1 MNLLF
6 IPVWLLKSDLLQ
18 GTTYQLCYIG
28 KCFLSNARHSTKHV
42 KHLPSWRGWI
52 VNTSQTGGHLERY
65 YLLDDPTDKLLLLQ
79 HCARYWTFLPLHH
92 SSGHRYCVQH
102 QNTCL
107 HANNIYCQE
116 THHSQHR
123 TQNTVFVLEICCTVD
138 RDTEDFHIS
147 TRLVYFVRCTRL
159 CHVESPKEIDKTT
172 KLEML
177 LKVCVQMSHGV
188 GSAVLPNN
196 RAHSNSQRFVLILSL
211 GVCSVHLTSIFFTR
225 LSPLQTNA

>member
-1 MNLLF
+1 MNVLF
-6 IPVWLLKSDLLQ
+6 IPVWLMKSDLLQ
-18 GTTYQLCYIG
+18 STTYQLCYIG

-52 VNTSQTGGHLERY
+52 VNSSQTGGHLERY

-107 HANNIYCQE
+107 HANKIYCQE

-123 TQNTVFVLEICCTVD
+123 TQCLFLRFAAPSTGTQRIFIFPQDLCTLCVVHDFVMSKVQRRLTKQPSWRCCWKFVSKCHMVLAVLCFQTIQLTPIHRDLFSFCHSGFVLYIWQA
-138 RDTEDFHIS
+138 S
-147 TRLVYFVRCTRL
+147 SLLALVHC
-159 CHVESPKEIDKTT
+159 K
-172 KLEML
+172 
-177 LKVCVQMSHGV
+177 QM
-188 GSAVLPNN
+188 P
-196 RAHSNSQRFVLILSL
+196 
-211 GVCSVHLTSIFFTR
+211 SI
-225 LSPLQTNA
+225 

>member
-1 MNLLF
+1 MDMFFWF
-6 IPVWLLKSDLLQ
+6 IPVKLKKFDFLLQ

-107 HANNIYCQE
+107 HANKIYCQE
-116 THHSQHR
+116 IQQQHR
-123 TQNTVFVLEICCTVD
+123 TVIKNVTHF
-138 RDTEDFHIS
+138 S
-147 TRLVYFVRCTRL
+147 
-159 CHVESPKEIDKTT
+159 
-172 KLEML
+172 
-177 LKVCVQMSHGV
+177 
-188 GSAVLPNN
+188 
-196 RAHSNSQRFVLILSL
+196 LS
-211 GVCSVHLTSIFFTR
+211 FF
-225 LSPLQTNA
+225 